1 MTKDDAII
9 GVSDHAG
16 WAVLVAVAGDG
27 ALLDTRRI
35 ELVDEGLSNFPYH
48 HGAQG
53 LPIDEGVAL
62 VERVRASAE
71 RHAKLGLEIAQG
83 AVRAKVRAIALRQH
97 PPMPPTVAERI
108 QSYWAQTKADTIM
121 YRHALAG
128 AAEARGWAVHWFEA
142 KTVFDDAIKAL
153 GADDLDRRFAEGK
166 ARFGPPWTQ
175 DHRLAMAAGLVLAT
189 T

>member
-1 MTKDDAII
+1 MTKDEAII

-16 WAVLVAVAGDG
+16 WAVLVAVGGDG

-53 LPIDEGVAL
+53 LPIEEGVAL

-71 RHAKLGLEIAQG
+71 RLAKLGLDVAQN
-83 AVRAKVRAIALRQH
+83 AVPAKVRAIALRQH

-121 YRHALAG
+121 YRHALAE
-128 AAEARGWAVHWFEA
+128 AAEARGWAVHWFDA
-142 KTVFDDAIKAL
+142 KTVCDDAMRAL
-153 GADDLDRRFAEGK
+153 GADELDRRFAEGK
-166 ARFGPPWTQ
+166 ARFAPPWTQ
-175 DHRLAMAAGLVLAT
+175 DHRLALAAGLALAKA
-189 T
+189 